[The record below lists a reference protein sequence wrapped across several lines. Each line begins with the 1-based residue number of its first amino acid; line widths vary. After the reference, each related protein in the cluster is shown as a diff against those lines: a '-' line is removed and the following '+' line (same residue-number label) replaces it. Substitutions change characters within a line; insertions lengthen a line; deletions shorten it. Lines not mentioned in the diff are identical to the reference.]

1 MVNAKVAK
9 LFENG
14 LEISF
19 LGGMTGTVFAD
30 HTERDSIANF
40 KVGEKVKARVTA
52 HDVSSKTTTL
62 SLLSHIVNLQPKV
75 LSELGTVFEKAKVQK
90 LLYGG
95 SYLVKIG
102 NAVAFLHKS
111 HLPSAV

>member
-1 MVNAKVAK
+1 MAK

-30 HTERDSIANF
+30 HTERDSISNF

-52 HDVSSKTTTL
+52 HDVESKTTTL

-102 NAVAFLHKS
+102 NTVAFLHKS